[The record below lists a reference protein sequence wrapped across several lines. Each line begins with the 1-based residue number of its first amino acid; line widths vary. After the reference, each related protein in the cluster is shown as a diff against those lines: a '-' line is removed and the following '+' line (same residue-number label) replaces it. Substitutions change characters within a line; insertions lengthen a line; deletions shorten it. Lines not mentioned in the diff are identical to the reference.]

1 MSSDDRSWAARA
13 RRLGRAR
20 TLRWSDFG
28 DNCEPQSQE
37 GTIFQYPLC
46 DPVSGLP
53 VIRDLPQSIPT
64 NKRIVMLAGLI
75 CDWLWN
81 SSECTF
87 ASRRVSQFKP
97 GTLYPTNNRLCK
109 LRPQFPGLNYDS
121 WTEGLYFKMVPIVML
136 TRLTSHGVPRNA
148 FILRGSLPLSLWD
161 L

>member
-1 MSSDDRSWAARA
+1 MDSTNVNQSEQAAIQDGNARYHPVISGRQLSEVLSSDDRSLAARA
-13 RRLGRAR
+13 RRL
-20 TLRWSDFG
+20 
-28 DNCEPQSQE
+28 
-37 GTIFQYPLC
+37 
-46 DPVSGLP
+46 
-53 VIRDLPQSIPT
+53 PT

-87 ASRRVSQFKP
+87 ASRRVSQFKR
-97 GTLYPTNNRLCK
+97 GTMYPTHNRLCK

-121 WTEGLYFKMVPIVML
+121 WTEGLYFKVVPIVML